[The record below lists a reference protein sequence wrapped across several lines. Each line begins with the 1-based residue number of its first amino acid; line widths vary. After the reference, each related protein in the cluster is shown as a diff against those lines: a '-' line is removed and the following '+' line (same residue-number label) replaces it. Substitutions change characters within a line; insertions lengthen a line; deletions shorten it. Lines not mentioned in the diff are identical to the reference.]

1 MRGWIHG
8 IRWKILAAVL
18 CLLPFG
24 EGARAQS
31 ATDAKSPSDWGF
43 QVTPYL
49 WLAGMGGTI
58 TTASGRSASFSKSF
72 GDIYDNLNG
81 GLMLLGEVRYQRWH
95 LLADFDY
102 VSLTTDAARSG
113 PILGQP
119 SVDTTEYLGTLD
131 GGYRFVDS
139 DAFKL
144 DGLVGVRVISVDNT
158 LSFSA
163 IPQSSSSSQTWADPL
178 IAARAILPIG
188 WGLSASAYGD
198 VGGGPDGDLTWQLY
212 GGLGYNFNQTISA
225 YGGYRYLSINHGVNN
240 LDFDISQQGPLLG
253 VGIRF

>member
-1 MRGWIHG
+1 MRNGF
-8 IRWKILAAVL
+8 RQLCWKIFAAAL
-18 CLLPFG
+18 CFLPVAG
-24 EGARAQS
+24 GASAQ
-31 ATDAKSPSDWGF
+31 DAKTSSDWGF

-58 TTASGRSASFSKSF
+58 TTASGRSASFSQSF
-72 GDIYDNLNG
+72 SDIFNNLNAG
-81 GLMLLGEVRYQRWH
+81 VMLLGEARYQRWH

-102 VSLTTDAARSG
+102 VKLTTDASRSG

-119 SVDTTEYLGTLD
+119 SVETKEFLGTLD
-131 GGYRFVDS
+131 GGYRIVDS

-144 DGLVGVRVISVDNT
+144 DGLVGVRVISIANT

-178 IAARAILPIG
+178 IGARAILPIG
-188 WGLSASAYGD
+188 SGFFANAYGD

-212 GGLGYNFNQTISA
+212 GGLGYDFNQTVSA
-225 YGGYRYLSINHGVNN
+225 YVGYRYLSINHDVNN
-240 LDFDISQQGPLLG
+240 LTFDISQQGPLLG

>member
-1 MRGWIHG
+1 MVRSRMHG
-8 IRWKILAAVL
+8 IRWKILATVL
-18 CLLPFG
+18 CLLSL
-24 EGARAQS
+24 GASAGASAQ
-31 ATDAKSPSDWGF
+31 DAKSSSDWGF

-58 TTASGRSASFSKSF
+58 TTASGRSASFSQSF
-72 GDIYDNLNG
+72 GDIYDNLNA

-102 VSLTTDAARSG
+102 VNLTTDASASR

-119 SVDTTEYLGTLD
+119 SVETTEYLGTIA
-131 GGYRFVDS
+131 GGYRFIDS
-139 DAFKL
+139 DSFKL
-144 DGLVGVRVISVDNT
+144 DGLVGARVISVDNT

-163 IPQSSSSSQTWADPL
+163 IAQTSSSSETWADPL

-188 WGLSASAYGD
+188 SGFFANAYGD

-212 GGLGYNFNQTISA
+212 GGFGYDFSQMVSA
-225 YGGYRYLSINHGVNN
+225 YVGYRYLAINHNVNN
-240 LDFDISQQGPLLG
+240 LNFDISQQGPLLG